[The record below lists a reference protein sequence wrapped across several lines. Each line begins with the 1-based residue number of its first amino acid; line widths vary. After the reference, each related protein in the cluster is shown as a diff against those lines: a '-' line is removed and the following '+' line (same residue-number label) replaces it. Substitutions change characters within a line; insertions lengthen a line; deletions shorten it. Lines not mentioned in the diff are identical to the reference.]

1 MLQVSEM
8 WQKNDIF
15 RDLLFHQPLLDVAT
29 SLIGPNVQL
38 FHDQALYKLSKVGG
52 DVPWHQDNG
61 YWRCQPA
68 ELISICIAFD
78 DADTNNGCMNV
89 LPGSHLEEP
98 HNHIRSKQ
106 EQQELPSLL
115 SVDADE
121 SQSVSIPLKA
131 GYAKVHH
138 CLTLHQTNPNRSDQ
152 DRRAMVIHY
161 MPVGTKNNKGVP
173 LKDNLLLSGHN
184 PLSPEQQKLA

>member
-98 HNHIRSKQ
+98 HNHIRAKQ

-131 GYAKVHH
+131 GFV
-138 CLTLHQTNPNRSDQ
+138 
-152 DRRAMVIHY
+152 
-161 MPVGTKNNKGVP
+161 
-173 LKDNLLLSGHN
+173 
-184 PLSPEQQKLA
+184 